1 MTLNNLLAAPGF
13 ASWLEGEPLD
23 VGRLLY
29 TADGKPRVSIFS
41 IAHLCDAERMFF
53 VSLLLNEIAR
63 LDAHASP
70 GTTSLRALLYMDEIF
85 GYLPPVANPPS
96 KKPLLTLLKQARA
109 FGVGVVLATQN
120 PVDLDYKALVERR
133 HLVPRPPADRA
144 RQGAGARRAGGR
156 GRRRPAARF
165 DRGADGQ
172 TLAGLGKRV
181 FLLHNVHDDAPVV
194 FETRWALSYLA
205 GPLTRL
211 QIARLTEER
220 RRAAG
225 EKGDAPAPA
234 AASPADPTPASVAGA
249 PTAPAAAAPGAPA
262 PPAAPRPVLPPGI
275 DQRFLPFRGRPEAGL
290 VYRPHLLG
298 LARVHFAD
306 DKRGVDQAD
315 EVALLAPFAE
325 SSAEVDWYGAATLEL
340 GLDDLEAG
348 PADAGAAFAPLPGA
362 AADPKRYAGWEK
374 DLGDALYRTRSLDL
388 FSWAA
393 LSAVS
398 KPGESERD
406 FRIRLAEAARE
417 ERDRRTAALR
427 QKYAKQAATF
437 EERKRRAEQKVAV
450 QREQSQQAKL
460 QTAVSFGAT
469 LLGAFLGRKSFSAGT
484 LGRAST
490 AVRGVSR
497 SMKESQDVARAREDL
512 AAVQQSLADL
522 DAQLKVELDA
532 LAASYDPTAIALEP
546 LAIKPR
552 RSDVEVRKV
561 ALAWAPYRPG
571 AGGAPEPA
579 WE

>member
-29 TADGKPRVSIFS
+29 TADGQPRVSIFS
-41 IAHLCDAERMFF
+41 IAHLSDAERMFF
-53 VSLLLNEIAR
+53 VSLLLSQILG
-63 LDAHASP
+63 LDADASS
-70 GTTSLRALLYMDEIF
+70 GTTSLRAILYMDEIF
-85 GYLPPVANPPS
+85 GYFPPVANPPS
-96 KKPLLTLLKQARA
+96 KGPLLTLLKQARA
-109 FGVGVVLATQN
+109 FGLGVVLATQN
-120 PVDLDYKALVERR
+120 PVDLDYKALSNTGTWFLGRLQTER
-133 HLVPRPPADRA
+133 DKA
-144 RQGAGARRAGGR
+144 RVLDGLEGAAAGPAGG
-156 GRRRPAARF
+156 ADF
-165 DRGADGQ
+165 DRGTMEQ
-172 TLAGLGKRV
+172 LLAGLGKRV
-181 FLLHNVHDDAPVV
+181 FLLHNVHEDAPVV

-220 RRAAG
+220 KRRRGRAGRRRRRPPRPRAPANHRRHRPQPVPPPRRARRLHRPPRGRSCRPGSTSASSLS
-225 EKGDAPAPA
+225 A
-234 AASPADPTPASVAGA
+234 AARRPGWSTVPVSSAWLASTSPTTSGGWTRPTRWSSSPVRRVLDRDRLVRRRRPRPRSRRPRGGA
-249 PTAPAAAAPGAPA
+249 RRSRHRLR
-262 PPAAPRPVLPPGI
+262 PPARRRRRPQALP
-275 DQRFLPFRGRPEAGL
+275 
-290 VYRPHLLG
+290 
-298 LARVHFAD
+298 
-306 DKRGVDQAD
+306 
-315 EVALLAPFAE
+315 
-325 SSAEVDWYGAATLEL
+325 
-340 GLDDLEAG
+340 
-348 PADAGAAFAPLPGA
+348 
-362 AADPKRYAGWEK
+362 GWEK
-374 DLGDALYRTRSLDL
+374 DLGDALYRTKKLDL
-388 FSWAA
+388 FACAA
-393 LSAVS
+393 LNAVS

-406 FRIRLAEAARE
+406 FRIRLAESARE

-450 QREQSQQAKL
+450 QREQSQQQKL

-497 SMKESQDVARAREDL
+497 SMKEAQDVARAREDL

-546 LAIKPR
+546 LAVKPR
-552 RSDVEVRKV
+552 RSDVDVRKV

-579 WE
+579 WG